1 MRFFRR
7 ERSLAAIL
15 AGAVAVAALVAALRP
30 LDGDEGYYAAA
41 ARLVAMG
48 RLPYL
53 DFFYPQTPVLP
64 FILAPFTWLCGASL
78 WLLRTVPVLT
88 VALAAWCLALYHRG
102 GRERP
107 GIPVFVAVLMLVLDP
122 HFLSWNVTL
131 KTYGAANLGVLAAL
145 AALDRG
151 VRGREL
157 RWFAVGGA
165 AAALTVGVRLLYAG
179 WAAVL
184 VGGVAVLLWREREA
198 GRKVGALAAGV
209 LAGAAPTVFFLA
221 RDPDR
226 FLFNTL
232 RYHQLRFSVHDLS
245 GAGFGERAADALA
258 VLGGALAAAPYLVLL
273 LALAVWGLRSL
284 RDDRTPEARLLRIWS
299 LAALVHFVVCL
310 LPDPAYRQYFT
321 AAWSPLVIPPALAG
335 LADLWR
341 RARQPRAAAA
351 LASVLLAC
359 YAVLQLAVLHTG
371 MDMSPVWT
379 RPVQNEVAAAIDRH
393 SGPRDTVLAFWSGFP
408 YTARR
413 NWAPGMENHFALGVA
428 GKLDARGRNRY
439 HIAGVD
445 RLGEM
450 FRARTAKV
458 VVLGGWMHEIN
469 TQIPQ
474 QDLAQLLAELDRNYL
489 LVEAIGEVKIMI
501 PRETGD

>member
-1 MRFFRR
+1 M
-7 ERSLAAIL
+7 
-15 AGAVAVAALVAALRP
+15 AVAVLVAALRP

-53 DFFYPQTPVLP
+53 DFFYPQTPLLP

-78 WLLRTVPVLT
+78 WLLRAAPVVA
-88 VALAAWCLALYHRG
+88 VALAAWCLALY
-102 GRERP
+102 GRASRRRL
-107 GIPVFVAVLMLVLDP
+107 GIPALTPVLMLALDP

-131 KTYGAANLGVLAAL
+131 KTYGAANLGVLATL
-145 AALDRG
+145 VALDRG
-151 VRGREL
+151 VRGRGS
-157 RWFAVGGA
+157 RWLAVGGA
-165 AAALTVGVRLLYAG
+165 LAALTVGVRLLYAG

-184 VGGVAVLLWREREA
+184 VGGVVILLWREREV
-198 GRKVGALAAGV
+198 RQVGALVAGA

-245 GAGFGERAADALA
+245 GAGFGERALDALA
-258 VLGGALAAAPYLVLL
+258 VLGGALAAAPYLALL
-273 LALAVWGLRSL
+273 LVLAVWGLRSL
-284 RDDRTPEARLLRIWS
+284 RDDRTQEARLLRVWS

-341 RARQPRAAAA
+341 RAGRPRAAAA
-351 LASVLLAC
+351 LAPVLLAC

-371 MDMSPVWT
+371 MDMAPVWT

-393 SGPRDTVLAFWSGFP
+393 SGPQDTVLAFWSGFP

-428 GKLDARGRNRY
+428 EKLDAHGRNRY

-445 RLGEM
+445 RLREM
-450 FRARTAKV
+450 FRARTARV

-474 QDLAQLLAELDRNYL
+474 QELARLLAELDRNYA
-489 LVEAIGEVKIMI
+489 LVEAIGEVKIMV